1 MRRSRVRSSPV
12 APFLNRILGCFLPT
26 NIKSR
31 RGGLSN
37 EEGNF
42 FGWDKMST
50 TTEKKSDTRARI
62 KELQTQVDDLKELVN
77 TLLSVI
83 VEEPD
88 GVHTGSAPT
97 GGHPLANTCM

>member
-1 MRRSRVRSSPV
+1 MAPLGSTVKICYRLTTRGAALRVLEAAKAVGERENNVDV
-12 APFLNRILGCFLPT
+12 AIMGLGE
-26 NIKSR
+26 
-31 RGGLSN
+31 GGD
-37 EEGNF
+37 
-42 FGWDKMST
+42 W
-50 TTEKKSDTRARI
+50 ARI

>member
-12 APFLNRILGCFLPT
+12 APFLNTIHGCFFPT

-31 RGGLSN
+31 RDRLYD